1 MLYRKIDFRKLYEA
15 MDDQADL
22 ENNPGVVM
30 GDKNAPVE
38 TAPQAAESFPTP
50 PESNPGENKEA
61 VKVMKG
67 MTYAYPVNQEDY
79 NQLNQLIEAGSGEWN
94 SSTPLK
100 KVSDPNSTA
109 TMEIGGQSKPVYLKV
124 ILIQTKGERLST
136 PLNLED
142 EDRVYVA
149 LVTSPS
155 DLKSNLDTA
164 VDITNY
170 VKLTVKTP
178 IMKSGNNIEYSLNMW
193 KNFKSNEETSSE
205 NTEASMNDVKQIKS
219 EQPGLAAQLDLPES
233 RKRFVKGKWAQVNEQ
248 TGVLQSSQNNDST
261 KTSTSSKPNFVP
273 FLSPEAKAKADAST
287 KTSTSSKPIVIN
299 DISKVEAGTVLKLGR
314 TGKAVEEIQTM
325 LGITSDGKF
334 GPQTKEAIKKFQQE
348 NGLKVDGIVGKN
360 TLTALRK
367 KKSDATAE
375 AEAKAKEAAKPEV
388 KNKAEETATKA
399 AEAQPK
405 TENKNLE
412 DMSVK
417 ELKDELNKSKNN
429 LKAARQEARQE
440 KRSDRQD
447 RREARKDARQ
457 DRREDSQEER
467 LRRKVEKIQKKIEK
481 ATNESKIYNFDE
493 FVKIVHGFQSE

>member
-1 MLYRKIDFRKLYEA
+1 MLYRKIDLRTLYEA
-15 MDDQADL
+15 MDEQAEL

-38 TAPQAAESFPTP
+38 TAPQAAESFTKA
-50 PESNPGENKEA
+50 PESNSGENKEDI
-61 VKVMKG
+61 KIMKG

-94 SSTPLK
+94 SPTPLK
-100 KVSDPNSTA
+100 KISDPNSTA
-109 TMEIGGQSKPVYLKV
+109 TMKIGGQSKPVYLKV

-178 IMKSGNNIEYSLNMW
+178 IMKSGNNIEHSLNMW
-193 KNFKSNEETSSE
+193 KNFKSDEETSTE
-205 NTEASMNDVKQIKS
+205 NTEADMNDVKQIKS

-248 TGVLQSSQNNDST
+248 TDVLQSSQNNDST
-261 KTSTSSKPNFVP
+261 KTST
-273 FLSPEAKAKADAST
+273 L
-287 KTSTSSKPIVIN
+287 SKPIVIN

-314 TGKAVEEIQTM
+314 TGKAVEEIQKM
-325 LGITSDGKF
+325 LGITTDGKF
-334 GPQTKEAIKKFQQE
+334 GPQTKEAVKKFQQE

-360 TLTALRK
+360 TLAALNK
-367 KKSDATAE
+367 KKE
-375 AEAKAKEAAKPEV
+375 AVTSNTKAKVIATDWNKVDKSVET
-388 KNKAEETATKA
+388 KAEKT
-399 AEAQPK
+399 QPK
-405 TENKNLE
+405 TEDKNL
-412 DMSVK
+412 DDTDVK
-417 ELKDELNKSKNN
+417 ELKADLKKSKNK
-429 LKAARQEARQE
+429 LKDAHQKARQE

-447 RREARKDARQ
+447 RRDELQNEQLKK
-457 DRREDSQEER
+457 
-467 LRRKVEKIQKKIEK
+467 KVDKVQKKTEK
-481 ATNESKIYNFDE
+481 VTNESKIYNFDE
-493 FVKIVHGFQSE
+493 FVKIVHGFQSK